1 MSVSEMQK
9 DTINQLIDAMQ
20 EIVSII
26 GKHGE
31 MMRALHERIELLE
44 KKGNK

>member
-1 MSVSEMQK
+1 MPESNLQK

>member
-1 MSVSEMQK
+1 MPESNLQK
-9 DTINQLIDAMQ
+9 DTISQLVDAMQ
-20 EIVSII
+20 EIVSIM

-31 MMRALHERIELLE
+31 MIRALHERIELLE